1 MIKVDLTNLYCH
13 VDDFCKE
20 FEPRWNREL
29 LSSGVAKRR
38 PRSSLSLSEGM
49 TIVIWFHFSGS
60 RDFKHY
66 YLAIA
71 TFHKN
76 DYKGLVSYSQFVTL
90 MKEAIIALTCFIV
103 AHQMASDGFQFVDC
117 TPLPVC
123 HPKRISS
130 NKVFRG
136 IAKIGKSTMVWFYGF
151 KLGIVINRSG
161 ELLSFCLAPGNTDD
175 RKCLLKMSKGLF
187 GKLFADKGFISQ
199 KLFEKLLQQGL
210 KLVTQ
215 LRKKMKP
222 QIMEFTER
230 LYLRKRSL
238 IESVFHQ
245 LKDVLYI
252 DHSRHRS
259 PLNFVVNL
267 LAGLA
272 AYIFY
277 PNKPKLRADFK
288 GGNSMNALAA

>member
-1 MIKVDLTNLYCH
+1 MINVDLTDLYCH
-13 VDDFCKE
+13 IDDFCKE

-29 LSSGVAKRR
+29 LSSGAVKRR
-38 PRSSLSLSEGM
+38 PHSSLSLSEVM

-66 YLAIA
+66 YLSIPM
-71 TFHKN
+71 FHKN
-76 DYKGLVSYSQFVTL
+76 AYKGLVSYSQFVTL
-90 MKEAIIALTCFIV
+90 MKEAIIPLTCFIV
-103 AHQMASDGFQFVDC
+103 AHQVASDGFQFVDC

-136 IAKIGKSTMVWFYGF
+136 IAKTGKSTMGWFYGF

-161 ELLSFCLAPGNTDD
+161 ELLAFCLAPGNTDD
-175 RKCLLKMSKGLF
+175 RKCLLRMSKGLF

-199 KLFEKLLQQGL
+199 KLFEKLLAQGL

-215 LRKKMKP
+215 LRKRMKP

-245 LKDVLYI
+245 FKDVLHI
-252 DHSRHRS
+252 DHTRHRS
-259 PLNFVVNL
+259 PVNFVVNL
-267 LAGLA
+267 LAGIA

-277 PNKPKLRADFK
+277 PNKPKLRNDFSDRT
-288 GGNSMNALAA
+288 SMKSLAA